1 MANKYFAKL
10 AVDNTVLNRE
20 VVSDG
25 NAATEAKGIAFLTKV
40 HGWPHWKEYFRT
52 TESNPRK
59 NPPQIG
65 GTYDEGKDAF
75 IPLKQHPSWVFNEAT
90 CNYEPPVALPA
101 DAWSLGGSV
110 TYEWDEGTTNWV
122 VVNFEGDF
130 VPDPKA

>member
-75 IPLKQHPSWVFNEAT
+75 ISIKQYPSWVFDEAT
-90 CNYEPPVALPA
+90 CKYEPPVALPA
-101 DAWSLGGSV
+101 DAWTLGGNV
-110 TYEWDEGTTNWV
+110 VYNWDEGTTNWV
-122 VVNFEGDF
+122 AVTFEDDF
-130 VPDPKA
+130 TPDPK